1 VLVLPS
7 GITGTWGPDATE
19 LAARNGLLLDE
30 WQESVLDGAMSYRVD
45 GSPAADKIGLIVA
58 RQNGKNAVLE
68 ARELYG
74 LTVQGEWIIHTS
86 HLFTT
91 TKESFNR
98 LLSMIEADPDTKDTL
113 TYQVASPASGYE
125 MRFRSGGRIKFIA
138 RSRTSGRGLTGDL
151 LVFDEAQDL
160 NDDALGAL
168 LPTISA
174 RPRSQTWYQGSAPGP
189 ESTVWQR
196 IRKRGRTGG
205 DDRLTYLEWSADP
218 EVELDDRDAW
228 VQANPSMGQ
237 RPDSGITITACETE
251 RGQMSDEMFARERL
265 SVSPDVDEL
274 ADRPW
279 SAETWEAVND
289 AGAETSG
296 RLSFALDVNPERSAG
311 CLAVSDGSTVEVVA
325 HLAGVHW
332 ILDRV
337 EEVAGRWGG
346 GVAIHEAGP
355 AGSFIAELE
364 QRNVRVE
371 RVGER
376 EFTQACGMFFDA
388 VTDGNVRVRRHP
400 ALTSAANGAR
410 KKLTGDAWKWARRD
424 ATVDVSPLVAVT
436 LAYRSASVS
445 PPPVTPHV
453 IDLSELLD
461 DDDEEW

>member
-7 GITGTWGPDATE
+7 GVDGTWGPDASE
-19 LAARNGLLLDE
+19 LAARNGLLLDP
-30 WQESVLDGAMSYRVD
+30 WQESVLDGAMSYRLD

-74 LTVQGEWIIHTS
+74 LTVQGEWVIHTS

-98 LLSMIEADPDTKDTL
+98 LLALIEADPDTKNTL

-174 RPRSQTWYQGSAPGP
+174 RPGSQTWYQGSAPGP

-196 IRKRGRTGG
+196 IRKQGRSG
-205 DDRLTYLEWSADP
+205 DEDRMAYFEYSADP
-218 EVELDDRDAW
+218 EADLDDEASW
-228 VQANPSMGQ
+228 VEANPALGL
-237 RPDSGITITACETE
+237 RITVDAIKAE
-251 RGQMSDEMFARERL
+251 RGSMSDEMFARERL

-289 AGAETSG
+289 ANAETAG
-296 RLSFALDVNPERSAG
+296 RLTFALDVNPERTAG
-311 CLAVSDGSTVEVVA
+311 CLSVSDGSTVEVVA

-346 GVAIHEAGP
+346 VVAIHEAGP

-364 QRNVRVE
+364 QRNVKVE

-388 VTDGNVRVRRHP
+388 VTDGSVRVRRHP
-400 ALTSAANGAR
+400 ALTAAANGAR

-436 LAYRSASVS
+436 LAYRTASVS